1 MATKQ
6 IDPLPSTV
14 KVGRKLYNVHTVD
27 KMHKRGDMGRVVY
40 DSKHIEIAL
49 RSSKTER
56 PFNNNEVHETFW
68 HELTHAILHDMGRDT
83 LNRDERFVE
92 EFSSRLH
99 KAIKSA
105 RF

>member
-49 RSSKTER
+49 RSSAGKA
-56 PFNNNEVHETFW
+56 
-68 HELTHAILHDMGRDT
+68 AIEQVNKQL
-83 LNRDERFVE
+83 
-92 EFSSRLH
+92 
-99 KAIKSA
+99 KALGG
-105 RF
+105 